1 MQIFN
6 DIFDSIFKPKAYNR
20 FLKYK
25 SSKKTAY
32 IFLLPL
38 FRVLLIILATIIF
51 HFFASYLD
59 DFITLRKPLY
69 LYNRVYWFA

>member
-25 SSKKTAY
+25 GGFYLA
-32 IFLLPL
+32 LLSN
-38 FRVLLIILATIIF
+38 AQK
-51 HFFASYLD
+51 
-59 DFITLRKPLY
+59 LRRRKWK
-69 LYNRVYWFA
+69 N